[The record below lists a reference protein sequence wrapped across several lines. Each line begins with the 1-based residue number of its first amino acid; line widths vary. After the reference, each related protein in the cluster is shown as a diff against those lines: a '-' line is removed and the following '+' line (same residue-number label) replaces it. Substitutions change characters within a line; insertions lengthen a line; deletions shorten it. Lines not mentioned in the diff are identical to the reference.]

1 MLAIK
6 ELYKEQLENW
16 PLVTT
21 NYAQLQSAIY
31 REFVFEGFTV
41 KAQFNPERIR
51 SANAKVDAQ
60 SVQQRACFLCPANLP
75 EVQKKIAYPPHYNIL
90 VNPYP
95 IFPEHLTIADQR
107 HLRQSIE
114 GRAEDMLRL
123 AQDLQAHILLY
134 NAPESGASAPD
145 HFHFQAVNKG
155 CMPIEQD
162 ITEAGNK
169 LLLKEGKEGNIYC
182 LKNYLRTA
190 FLLESANITW
200 LQENFKQILYTMNDL
215 HSGQTEPKCN
225 LMLWFENGT
234 GHWVIFPR
242 EKHRPTAF
250 YETGDAQLLVSPGI
264 VDMAG
269 LLVIAREEDFEKLN
283 ADLIRD
289 IYAQVS
295 ISEEEAQKIKD
306 KLKCTQEKRAVLL

>member
-1 MLAIK
+1 MVDIK
-6 ELYKEQLENW
+6 ELYKEQSEKW
-16 PLVTT
+16 PLVKT

-31 REFVFEGFTV
+31 REFVFDGFTV

-51 SANAKVDAQ
+51 SASAKVDAQ
-60 SVQQRACFLCPANLP
+60 SLQQRACFLCPANLP
-75 EVQKKIAYPPHYNIL
+75 EVQKVIAYPPHYNIL
-90 VNPYP
+90 VNPFP

-123 AQDLQAHILLY
+123 AQDLADYVLLY
-134 NAPESGASAPD
+134 NAPEAGASAPD

-155 CMPIEQD
+155 FMPIEQD

-169 LLLKEGKEGNIYC
+169 LLLKEEKEGRIYC
-182 LKNYLRTA
+182 LNNYLRAA
-190 FLLESANITW
+190 FLLESAHTTW
-200 LQENFKQILYTMNDL
+200 LLENFKQMLYLMNEL
-215 HSGQTEPKCN
+215 HPGQTEPKCN
-225 LMLWFENGT
+225 LMLWFENGI

-242 EKHRPTAF
+242 EKHRPAAF

-269 LLVIAREEDFEKLN
+269 LLVIAREEDFKKLN
-283 ADLIRD
+283 TDLIRD

-295 ISEEEAQKIKD
+295 ISGEEVQK
-306 KLKCTQEKRAVLL
+306 